1 MQRRDAVVGL
11 FPVDHEPAR
20 REAWRLWWAGAGW
33 AAAVLL
39 SGLGFAFA
47 QGLGADPD
55 GVAAFIAG
63 QTGLWIGFIATA
75 VFASDRAGTGELR
88 RDFAVAIGPRKAVL
102 GLLGGVLLQLV
113 VVPAVY
119 LPLVAAGV
127 DLDVSGP
134 AEDLFESLSP
144 WGFTTITFGV
154 VVMAPIAE
162 ELLFRGVLL
171 GALAVRCSQRCAALA
186 SAALFAG
193 THFQLVQFPA
203 LFVVGAVFAL
213 LAFRSR
219 GLGLPI
225 MVHMGFNATTVV
237 LLSL

>member
-1 MQRRDAVVGL
+1 M
-11 FPVDHEPAR
+11 
-20 REAWRLWWAGAGW
+20 WWAFAGW
-33 AAAVLL
+33 AAAVVL
-39 SGLGFAFA
+39 SGIGFALA

-55 GVAAFIAG
+55 GVAAFMLG
-63 QTGLWIGFIATA
+63 QAGLWVGFIATA
-75 VFASDRAGTGELR
+75 ILVSDRVGTGAPRPDFGIAIDLR
-88 RDFAVAIGPRKAVL
+88 QAAT
-102 GLLGGVLLQLV
+102 GLLGGVALQLV

-119 LPLVAAGV
+119 LPLIAAGV

-144 WGFTTITFGV
+144 WGFTAITFGV

-171 GALAVRCSQRCAALA
+171 GALASRCSQRCATLT

-203 LFVVGAVFAL
+203 LFVVGAVFATVT
-213 LAFRSR
+213 FRSN

-225 MVHMGFNATTVV
+225 AVHLGFNATTVV
-237 LLSL
+237 LLAM